1 MNTEKLSNLAM
12 NDNGFIFDPESGY
25 SYTANETGIF
35 ILKRMADGMQ
45 RQEIFEQL
53 SEVYDVSEDN
63 FNSDYAH
70 YLLMLEALDLISLKG
85 DTLESGSE

>member
-35 ILKRMADGMQ
+35 ILKRMAAGMKQ
-45 RQEIFEQL
+45 QEIFEQL
-53 SEVYDVSEDN
+53 SEVYEVSEDN
-63 FNSDYAH
+63 FNSDFSH
-70 YLLMLEALDLISLKG
+70 YMLMLEALGLVAFEGGS
-85 DTLESGSE
+85 LESGSE

>member
-35 ILKRMADGMQ
+35 ILKRMAEGMQ
-45 RQEIFEQL
+45 RQEIFEEL
-53 SEVYDVSEDN
+53 SEVYEVSEDN

-70 YLLMLEALDLISLKG
+70 YHLI
-85 DTLESGSE
+85 

>member
-35 ILKRMADGMQ
+35 ILKRMAAGMQ
-45 RQEIFEQL
+45 QQEIFEEL
-53 SEVYDVSEDN
+53 SEQYEVSEDN
-63 FNSDYAH
+63 FNSDFNH
-70 YLLMLEALDLISLKG
+70 YMLMLDALDLIEFEG
-85 DTLESGSE
+85 GTLESRSE